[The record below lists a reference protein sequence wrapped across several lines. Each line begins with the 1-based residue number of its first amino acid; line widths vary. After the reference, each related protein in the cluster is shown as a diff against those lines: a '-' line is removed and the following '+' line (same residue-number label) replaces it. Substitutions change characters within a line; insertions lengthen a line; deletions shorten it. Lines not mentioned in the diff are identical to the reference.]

1 MSGEAN
7 YLVMSREDFMD
18 YLARARNGEEPNYLF
33 MEFYVNSETEYV
45 EGDDQS

>member
-1 MSGEAN
+1 MSGKAN